1 VKTISLKKVSAVAV
15 ASLGFGLLSVVPA
28 QATTTAVTT
37 VLGTVT
43 PADGSA
49 VVGST
54 VSIPLKLTTAVVDT
68 ITSFTATATFVQRPV
83 NTALTTSSL
92 VASTVGND
100 AEFGSATAA
109 TNVIGSVA
117 TANAIAY
124 TSTNSAAA
132 NTAKIAGTYTF
143 TPDVPGIYQVTIA
156 IPAGTNT
163 GTITATATA
172 AITIIVGGAQ
182 LTQATSGLGTAT
194 GTATT
199 GGSAVVMYTMPGA
212 TAAAAR
218 YNVTSSGVG
227 SVTNPQD
234 CADDDATMVASASV
248 VRCSAGG
255 STTEGFINTINNSDG
270 IQFTNTTLSAGNVLT
285 GASAQTVVTFDAAS
299 AVAGVQTITITKIT
313 LATGAPSTAATITI
327 TWGASPTTSTALS
340 TSFICAGSVTSCSA
354 DATILAAKAAKT
366 ASADAIASIQVT
378 VRDTA
383 GTSKASSQTITA
395 TVTGPGTIGI
405 GTNAVANSAGRA
417 LTGTAGQN
425 LITVFG
431 DGTEGKATITIS
443 QGTTVIA
450 TETVSF
456 YGAVASVTVT
466 QNLSNPLANGYLL
479 GSANATSGTTNTAAA
494 SWANASGNLPAVQ
507 LTLKDASGNLV
518 PAQAANI
525 SATSSDATVMSA
537 TITAVE
543 DTTATYGAGIYNVS
557 VSSAA
562 GSAAGK
568 SATLTFRVL
577 LTGTTYVSA
586 PATTFTIGSNKIS
599 KVAITVDKTA
609 YTAGDPAVMT
619 VTATDAAGLAVADGL
634 YASSTKTAPLFSK
647 SVVAISTLPTTS
659 TLTTVGGKKTYK
671 FYAPSVPGS
680 FTVTGEYYDNDAA
693 VVSTTATSS
702 VTDANAASN
711 AGLLTQIDALNA
723 KIVALNALIAK
734 IMKKLGVK

>member
-1 VKTISLKKVSAVAV
+1 MKTISLKKVAVVAV

-28 QATTTAVTT
+28 QAGTTAVTT

-54 VSIPLKLTTAVVDT
+54 VSIPLKLTTAAADT
-68 ITSFTATATFVQRPV
+68 ITSFTATATFAQRPV
-83 NTALTTSSL
+83 NTALAASGL
-92 VASTVGND
+92 VATTVGND
-100 AEFGSATAA
+100 TEFGSATAA

-182 LTQATSGLGTAT
+182 LTQATSGKGAAT

-199 GGSAVVMYTMPGA
+199 GGSAVVKYVMPGA

-218 YNVTSSGVG
+218 FNVTSSGVG
-227 SVTNPQD
+227 SVTNPKD
-234 CADDDATMVASASV
+234 CADDDATMVASATV
-248 VRCSAGG
+248 VRCDAGG
-255 STTEGFINTINNSDG
+255 STSEGFINGTNNSDG
-270 IQFTNTTLSAGNVLT
+270 LFFTNTTLSAGNVLT
-285 GASAQTVVTFDAAS
+285 GSSAQTVVTFDAAS
-299 AVAGVQTITITKIT
+299 SVAGTQTITVTSIS
-313 LATGAPSTAATITI
+313 LATGAPTTVATVTI

-340 TSFICAGSVTSCSA
+340 TSFICAGSVTSCAA
-354 DATILAAKAAKT
+354 DATVLASKAAKT

-378 VRDTA
+378 VRDSA
-383 GTSKASSQTITA
+383 GTSKASTQTITA

-466 QNLSNPLANGYLL
+466 QNLTNPLANGFLL
-479 GSANATSGTTNTAAA
+479 GSANATSGTTTLAAG
-494 SWANASGNLPAVQ
+494 SWANGSGNLPAVV

-518 PAQAANI
+518 PNQAANI

-543 DTTATYGAGIYNVS
+543 DTTAAVGAGYYNVS

-586 PATTFTIGSNKIS
+586 PATTFTIGSSKIA
-599 KVAITVDKTA
+599 KVAITVDKTS

-659 TLTTVGGKKTYK
+659 TMGTVGGKKTYK

-680 FTVTGEYYDNDAA
+680 FTVTGEYYNDDAA

-702 VTDANAASN
+702 VTDANA
-711 AGLLTQIDALNA
+711 GLMTQIDALNA

>member
-1 VKTISLKKVSAVAV
+1 MKTISLKKVSAVAV

-28 QATTTAVTT
+28 QAAVFAYTTS
-37 VLGTVT
+37 LGTIT

-49 VVGST
+49 IVGST
-54 VSIPLKLTTAVVDT
+54 VTIPLVLDTAAVNTVASVMT
-68 ITSFTATATFVQRPV
+68 YTATFAQKPV
-83 NTALTTSSL
+83 NTARVNGDL
-92 VASTVGND
+92 VAGVTTR
-100 AEFGSATAA
+100 ATALATAGAALTQSVASANTLVLTAGA
-109 TNVIGSVA
+109 TNAPQLVA
-117 TANAIAY
+117 
-124 TSTNSAAA
+124 
-132 NTAKIAGTYTF
+132 AGAGEFTF
-143 TPDVPGIYQVTIA
+143 TPDVPGLYQVTIGGV
-156 IPAGTNT
+156 GTT
-163 GTITATATA
+163 GSPTTTDTATT

-182 LTQATSGLGTAT
+182 LTQATSGVGSAT

-199 GGSAVVMYTMPGA
+199 GGSAVVFYQLAGA

-234 CADDDATMVASASV
+234 CANDDATMVASATV

-255 STTEGFINTINNSDG
+255 TTSEGFINTVNNADG
-270 IQFTNTTLSAGNVLT
+270 IFFQNTTLSAGNVLI
-285 GASAQTVVTFDAAS
+285 GPSAQASVTFDAAS
-299 AVAGVQTITITKIT
+299 AVAGTQTITITKIT
-313 LATGAPSTAATITI
+313 LATGAPSTVATVTI
-327 TWGASPTTSTALS
+327 TWGAAPTTSAALS

-354 DATILAAKAAKT
+354 DATVLAAKAAKT

-378 VRDTA
+378 VRDSA

-405 GTNAVANSAGRA
+405 GTDAVANSAGRA

-466 QNLSNPLANGYLL
+466 QNLTNPLANGFLL
-479 GSANATSGTTNTAAA
+479 GSANATSGTTTTAAN
-494 SWANASGNLPAVQ
+494 SWANASGNLPAVV

-518 PAQAANI
+518 PSQAANI

-543 DTTATYGAGIYNVS
+543 DTTAAVGAGNYNVS

-586 PATTFTIGSNKIS
+586 PATTFTIGSSKIA
-599 KVAITVDKTA
+599 KVAITVDKTS

-659 TLTTVGGKKTYK
+659 TMGTVGGKKTYK

-680 FTVTGEYYDNDAA
+680 FTVTGEYYDNDGA
-693 VVSTTATSS
+693 VLSTTATSS
-702 VTDANAASN
+702 VTDPNAAIATSI
-711 AGLLTQIDALNA
+711 AALNA

-734 IMKKLGVK
+734 IMKRLNIKR